1 MILEQ
6 RVEAPWAGDALRIW
20 NAASNAEYLPQCH
33 GVRQRG
39 VVWRVARSFPTL
51 REGAARAVRA
61 SRLVGP
67 NARGRRTEDSA
78 HVGASVRLHSRYERL
93 RE

>member
-39 VVWRVARSFPTL
+39 VVWRVARSLPSDPV
-51 REGAARAVRA
+51 REVLHVPCEQAG
-61 SRLVGP
+61 SSGP
-67 NARGRRTEDSA
+67 MHEDAGRRTA
-78 HVGASVRLHSRYERL
+78 HMSVRP
-93 RE
+93 